1 MQSRLAR
8 RRRRRLAPGGLALLA
23 LATAVEARAGTATG
37 SLAVSVE
44 VVESCRVTSADGR
57 SELVAC
63 GSRLSVA
70 TANSRASAG
79 ARGTTAVAPRVL
91 VEPAAD
97 GPGWLTVL
105 Y

>member
-1 MQSRLAR
+1 MQPHLAR
-8 RRRRRLAPGGLALLA
+8 RRCRRLVPGGLALLA
-23 LATAVEARAGTATG
+23 LATAAEARAGTATG

-44 VVESCRVTSADGR
+44 VVESCRVTGTDGR

-63 GSRLSVA
+63 GSRA
-70 TANSRASAG
+70 PAAAAKGRASAG
-79 ARGTTAVAPRVL
+79 ARRTGVTPPRVV
-91 VEPAAD
+91 VEPEAD